1 MSLAACCLVHGICCQ
16 WLVLC
21 PTLLLIKELFNVLV
35 SYHPVCKCVFAYF
48 TKTLLSQQTLA
59 TV

>member
-21 PTLLLIKELFNVLV
+21 PTLLLIKELLMYWYHIIQCVNVFV
-35 SYHPVCKCVFAYF
+35 H
-48 TKTLLSQQTLA
+48 TLLKHCSA
-59 TV
+59 NKP